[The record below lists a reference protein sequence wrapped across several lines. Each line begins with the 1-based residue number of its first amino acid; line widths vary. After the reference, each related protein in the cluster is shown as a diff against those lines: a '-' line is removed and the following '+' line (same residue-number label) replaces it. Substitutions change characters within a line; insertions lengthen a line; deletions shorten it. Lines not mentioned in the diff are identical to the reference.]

1 MAGYKEILDDLHA
14 LLNDNDTF
22 KNNVSRHDFSAI
34 ANSGSTA
41 IVLRVGGFAHSVQGS
56 GFGGEYTVGWD
67 IFIDIYETYSAHI
80 EEDIDNLVKARDTV
94 IDIIEKNTYLGKGS
108 GNASKITMA
117 NVIRGDVLGVVF
129 DEDERTVT
137 HFTLSVLVE
146 VQQQHSVTLAE

>member
-1 MAGYKEILDDLHA
+1 MAGYKEILDDLHD
-14 LLNDNDTF
+14 LLNKDDTF

-34 ANSGSTA
+34 ADSGSTA
-41 IVLRVGGFAHSVQGS
+41 IVLRVGGFAHSIDGS
-56 GFGGEYTVGWD
+56 AFSGEYAVGWD
-67 IFIDIYETYSAHI
+67 FFIDIYETYSANI

-108 GNASKITMA
+108 GNADGITMA
-117 NVIRGDVLGVVF
+117 NVIRGDNLGVVF
-129 DEDERTVT
+129 DEDEKTVT